1 MDNLT
6 DKDITLIRMCLSDRI
21 TRLEQ
26 SRSDAVGDT
35 YVKISSFISYTRSVL
50 NKLS

>member
-1 MDNLT
+1 MENLSDN
-6 DKDITLIRMCLSDRI
+6 DITLIRLCLSDRI

-26 SRSDAVGDT
+26 SRQNAVGDT